1 MIACTHG
8 GMPTSP
14 FHLQSLV
21 AHLSLIA
28 RGTWVEIA
36 QNPAQFASLPLW
48 RLRVAVI
55 ISAVSLS
62 TLLTSA
68 MPALVYFSSCFIP
81 AGSRLRLDI
90 SSVYHS
96 RISYVTF
103 LSYISVYSDL
113 CLLFITTTK
122 CYGAAHAW
130 LPIMST
136 EYPTTRTNTYRAAPF
151 HVIPYIGKRYVVT

>member
-1 MIACTHG
+1 MYAWWHANVAVSSSIISCAPKLNC
-8 GMPTSP
+8 PW
-14 FHLQSLV
+14 HLGRDYS
-21 AHLSLIA
+21 
-28 RGTWVEIA
+28 
-36 QNPAQFASLPLW
+36 NPAQFASLPLW

-62 TLLTSA
+62 IPLTSA
-68 MPALVYFSSCFIP
+68 MPALVYFSSCFNH
-81 AGSRLRLDI
+81 AGSRQRLDI

-96 RISYVTF
+96 PISYVTF

-122 CYGAAHAW
+122 CYGAAHAC
-130 LPIMST
+130 LPILST